1 MSFKRKYICLTGWE
15 KDGRVVNGVKIDLKP
30 TTNMKTNLTKKI
42 ISGIVWKTLYDG
54 LFSKEERR

>member
-15 KDGRVVNGVKIDLKP
+15 KNGRVVNDMKIDLKSA
-30 TTNMKTNLTKKI
+30 TNMKTNLTKKT

-54 LFSKEERR
+54 LFSKEERK